1 MKNPIAV
8 FARNHR
14 EYLQEAAARNLA
26 RPERFTTFR
35 SAKKWSKA
43 HASNEEHGTMKI
55 YFAPVGG
62 QYGVEYE
69 AILHQV
75 HLNPRIDDPVTTEI
89 LATELDSTRE
99 EGLWEQYG
107 KGVRTLYVISHCKQ
121 LAVPFP
127 ISELIK
133 ASDLK
138 PISENFGYSYC
149 VVLERQPYT
158 AEDIELYPEEV
169 ANPTQYI
176 EGATKTVS
184 VVVYERSP
192 AARAAC
198 IAHYGY
204 RCSVCGFDF
213 EHTYGQ
219 IGQGFIHVHHL
230 RTLSALAET
239 YVVDPV
245 RDLRPICPNC
255 HAMIHRSNPPM
266 TIEVLRGHLVLML
279 GAYDEQ

>member
-1 MKNPIAV
+1 MKSPIAV

-35 SAKKWSKA
+35 SAKKWAKV
-43 HASNEEHGTMKI
+43 HAANVEHGTMKI

-62 QYGVEYE
+62 QQGVEYE

-75 HLNPRIDDPVTTEI
+75 HLSPRMNDPITTEM
-89 LATELDSTRE
+89 LATELESTRE
-99 EGLWEQYG
+99 EGLWEQYR
-107 KGVRTLYVISHCKQ
+107 KPVQTLYIISHCKQ
-121 LAVPFP
+121 LADPFP

-133 ASDLK
+133 VSDHK

-149 VVLERQPYT
+149 VVLERQPHT
-158 AEDIELYPEEV
+158 VTDIELHPEEV
-169 ANPTQYI
+169 ADPTKYI

-184 VVVYERSP
+184 VVVYERSS
-192 AARAAC
+192 AARLAC
-198 IAHYGY
+198 ISHYG
-204 RCSVCGFDF
+204 CSCAVCGFDF
-213 EHTYGQ
+213 EQSYGQ

-230 RTLSALAET
+230 KSLSGLEEA

-255 HAMIHRSNPPM
+255 HAMIHRSNPAM
-266 TIEVLRGHLVLML
+266 TIEELKGQMVTAKR
-279 GAYDEQ
+279 